1 MINYD
6 PHRWR
11 DTIFAIKGSVL
22 QKVAPRVLLFSA
34 WAGLLS
40 WVNGEFY
47 HLEMPAVAHTLVG
60 VALGLLLVFR
70 TNASYDRFWEGR
82 RQWGSLINAS
92 RNLARGA
99 SALVRGEPN
108 LSNAIRAWTTAFAY
122 ALMHRLR
129 NGGGLGH
136 AAQLVPN
143 DEAHIAAES
152 GNAPLA
158 CAARISLAIAD
169 ARRSGALT
177 DYEQM
182 LMDTQVA
189 SLVDVGGAC
198 DRIHKT
204 PLPFAYVIHLRTA
217 LILYCG
223 SLPFALMRDFGGI
236 GEVVVTTLV
245 SFVLLGIEEIGV
257 EIEDPFGTDANDL
270 PLEGFCHTI
279 ERDMQRDLLGK
290 KDEANFVNNPTSSR

>member
-11 DTIFAIKGSVL
+11 DTIFAVRGSVL
-22 QKVAPRVLLFSA
+22 QRVAPRVLLVSA
-34 WAGLLS
+34 WAAL
-40 WVNGEFY
+40 
-47 HLEMPAVAHTLVG
+47 VAWFTNAIASVEIPTTAHALVG

-99 SALVRGEPN
+99 AALVRDDPLRSG
-108 LSNAIRAWTTAFAY
+108 AIRNWTTAFAH
-122 ALMHRLR
+122 ALMQRLR
-129 NGGGLGH
+129 NGGGLG
-136 AAQLVPN
+136 Q
-143 DEAHIAAES
+143 AAEQVPAQEAKAAADS

-169 ARRSGALT
+169 ARRGGALT

-182 LMDTQVA
+182 LMDSQVA
-189 SLVDVGGAC
+189 ALVDVGGAC

-223 SLPFALMRDFGGI
+223 SLPFALVRDFSSV

-270 PLEGFCHTI
+270 PLEGFCRTI
-279 ERDMQRDLLGK
+279 EHDMQSNLLDTEGSVFTRTP
-290 KDEANFVNNPTSSR
+290 EES

>member
-1 MINYD
+1 MIDYD

-11 DTIFAIKGSVL
+11 DTLFAIKGSVL
-22 QKVAPRVLLFSA
+22 QKVAPRILLLA
-34 WAGLLS
+34 VWAALLNLIDRNE
-40 WVNGEFY
+40 WRFEI
-47 HLEMPAVAHTLVG
+47 PPTAHTLVG

-82 RQWGSLINAS
+82 RQWGSMINAS

-99 SALVRGEPN
+99 AALVQDAPE
-108 LSNAIRAWTTAFAY
+108 LSDRIRAWTTAFAH
-122 ALMHRLR
+122 ASMHRLR
-129 NGGGLGH
+129 NGGGLG
-136 AAQLVPN
+136 
-143 DEAHIAAES
+143 EAAEHVPAHEAKIATDS

-158 CAARISLAIAD
+158 CGARLSLAIGE
-169 ARRSGALT
+169 ARRRGALT
-177 DYEQM
+177 DWEQM

-189 SLVDVGGAC
+189 ALIDAGGAC

-223 SLPFALMRDFGGI
+223 TLPFALVRDFGVV

-257 EIEDPFGTDANDL
+257 EIEDPFGNDANDL
-270 PLEGFCHTI
+270 PLEGFCRTI
-279 ERDMQRDLLGK
+279 ERDMRLALL
-290 KDEANFVNNPTSSR
+290 EATETSAAK